1 MSRQEQSRQRRCGD
15 VRLKG
20 FSDRASFEEA
30 IAWLDVHARP
40 GLPAQ
45 NIEEVSVDT
54 ALGRVL
60 AEPIGAPAD
69 IPAMDSAAVD
79 GYALRSA
86 ETEGA
91 TDYNPL
97 LFTLTLNATLNQP
110 SHPLPLAGAAMVSAG
125 TPLPGGADAVLPFDA
140 TQLTGTTLEIFAAVA
155 AGSGVERRGQQVRAG
170 TALLEARRILRP
182 QDAGLLASVGIDRV
196 RVARLPR
203 VRLVIAGPKRF
214 TGRPPTGDANG
225 PMLRGLIERDGG
237 MVVSMVVS
245 MAETMVETMIE
256 TMHAAKPRC
265 EAIGKAIATP
275 GADVILVA
283 GRTGTGLDDEAP
295 LALAKVGELAIHGVA
310 LRPGGSAGMGLA
322 GSTPVLLLPGDPLG
336 CWCAYELLAGRL
348 IRSLGGRSPE
358 LPQLVR
364 EAEVGRKIVSAIGF
378 VDLCRVRLVDG
389 RVEPVGSAE
398 FGSLASSVRAD
409 GFVVIPASLE
419 GYAPGTRVKVHLD

>member
-30 IAWLDVHARP
+30 IAWLDAHGRP
-40 GLPAQ
+40 GSPAQ
-45 NIEEVSVDT
+45 NIEEVSVDA

-69 IPAMDSAAVD
+69 IPATDSAAVD

-97 LFTLTLNATLNQP
+97 LFTLNETFNQP

-155 AGSGVERRGQQVRAG
+155 AGSGVERRGQQLRAG
-170 TALLEARRILRP
+170 TALIEARRILRP

-196 RVARLPR
+196 RVVRLPR

-214 TGRPPTGDANG
+214 AGRPPTGDANG

-237 MVVSMVVS
+237 MVV
-245 MAETMVETMIE
+245 TMIINMIENMIE
-256 TMHAAKPRC
+256 TTNAAEPRC
-265 EAIGKAIATP
+265 EAFGEAIAAP

-283 GRTGTGLDDEAP
+283 GRTGTGVDDEAP

-322 GSTPVLLLPGDPLG
+322 GATPVLLLPGDPLG

-398 FGSLASSVRAD
+398 FGGLASSVRAD
-409 GFVVIPASLE
+409 GFVVIPAPLE
-419 GYAPGTRVKVHLD
+419 GYAPGTRVKVHLY